1 MLNQYELIDLET
13 VLRSVLNDNLIGIL
27 TRLNSMDRLGEFL
40 DMIGLG
46 DLLPGKKVYE
56 SFKNG
61 KILIIGYTSIK
72 PKDIEGVVKA
82 VGIDKRRIEL
92 CIDYKEAEKYDIKKK
107 LQYNTDYSL
116 VLAGPM
122 GHSGKGKGEYSSKIT
137 AMEKEDGYP
146 RVIRL
151 GCNELKITKDGIKKS
166 LKEALAKGWI
176 I

>member
-1 MLNQYELIDLET
+1 MLNQYELMNLES
-13 VLRSVLNDNLIGIL
+13 VLRTALNENLVGIL
-27 TRLNSMDRLGEFL
+27 SRLNSMDRLGEFL

-46 DLLPGKKVYE
+46 DLWPNQKVYQ

-82 VGIDKRRIEL
+82 AGIDKRRIEL
-92 CIDYKEAEKYDIKKK
+92 CIDYEEAKKYDIKKK

-122 GHSGKGKGEYSSKIT
+122 GHSGKGKDEYSSKLT

-151 GCNELKITKDGIKKS
+151 GCNELKITKEGIKKS
-166 LKEALAKGWI
+166 LKEALDKGWI